1 MELFLEIYLIIMA
14 TIKFETMKQA
24 LVKVLLG
31 GWELKV
37 SENNRRV
44 GDSFL
49 RLKGLMNG
57 FSYLKEKSA
66 VLSFHRYENL

>member
-31 GWELKV
+31 G
-37 SENNRRV
+37 
-44 GDSFL
+44 
-49 RLKGLMNG
+49 
-57 FSYLKEKSA
+57 
-66 VLSFHRYENL
+66 